1 MPAICCAISSRRW
14 QMAAPRAAMRLP
26 QRLQLW
32 QSHRHGLAICRHL
45 LLSWHCA
52 GQQYV
57 ADVLQ
62 CQRSGQPTL
71 AGVFDAG
78 ANGYPNMLVLALGA
92 REFKLL
98 KLE

>member
-1 MPAICCAISSRRW
+1 MLAIHAGNPLRHLQPALADGHPTRSDG
-14 QMAAPRAAMRLP
+14 LL

-32 QSHRHGLAICRHL
+32 QSHRHDLAICRHL
-45 LLSWHCA
+45 LLTWHCA

-78 ANGYPNMLVLALGA
+78 GTFGFFSCWQ
-92 REFKLL
+92 R
-98 KLE
+98 